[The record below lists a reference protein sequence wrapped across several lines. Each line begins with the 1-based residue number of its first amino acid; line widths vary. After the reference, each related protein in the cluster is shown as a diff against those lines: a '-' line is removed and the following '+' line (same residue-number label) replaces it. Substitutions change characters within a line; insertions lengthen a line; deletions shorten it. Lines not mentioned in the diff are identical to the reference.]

1 MTDEEASDGEFSRRQ
16 LLFGG
21 AGALA
26 AAGGGRA
33 IYNTTLGYGE
43 FGMGTNLREQELP
56 SLVTERLSTDYDETI
71 DGTRVQLD
79 GSTIIVGEDGE
90 SHLSLADDAPDEAAE
105 IDRTAG
111 LDGRLEDL
119 FVDLAAFHSGEY
131 AFEFHRPRAFFDRFE
146 GADSRPDL
154 VTAIR
159 GDRDRIVDPATVE
172 RFADADPADP
182 SALVEG
188 LVEGFREYTS
198 YDVPRYVAGSI
209 EDNVVFG
216 AVDLRQYYEG
226 DVDFESLLD
235 AGETGIFCWELVF
248 RSEEALQAVPAPEQ
262 SVPIATCY
270 VSDIR
275 HKHAFTGIVGAIR
288 EDGILRL
295 PMTFLDYT
303 HSTLYDDLHAT
314 AILGKGL
321 AAYNSDH
328 RADEIYW

>member
-1 MTDEEASDGEFSRRQ
+1 MTGEETGDNGLSRRQ
-16 LLFGG
+16 LLSGG

-26 AAGGGRA
+26 AVGAGRA
-33 IYNTTLGYGE
+33 IHNTTLGYGE

-56 SLVTERLSTDYDETI
+56 SLVTERLSTDYEETI
-71 DGTRVQLD
+71 DGTRVRFD
-79 GSTIIVGEDGE
+79 DSTVVVGEDDE
-90 SHLSLADDAPDEAAE
+90 SHLSLAEDDRDDAAE
-105 IDRTAG
+105 IDRTVG
-111 LDGRLEDL
+111 LNGRLEEL
-119 FVDLAAFHSGEY
+119 FVDLAAFHAGEY
-131 AFEFHRPRAFFDRFE
+131 TFEFHRPEAFFDRFE

-159 GDRDRIVDPATVE
+159 GDRDGTVDPAVVE
-172 RFADADPADP
+172 KFADADPADP
-182 SALVEG
+182 PALVEG
-188 LVEGFREYTS
+188 LVGGFREYTS

-216 AVDLRQYYEG
+216 AVDLRQHYEG
-226 DVDFESLLD
+226 DVDFGSLLE

-248 RSEEALQAVPAPEQ
+248 RSEEALQAVPAPKQ
-262 SVPIATCY
+262 SIPVAACY
-270 VSDIR
+270 VSDVR
-275 HKHAFTGIVGAIR
+275 HKHAFTGVLGAIR
-288 EDGILRL
+288 EGGALRL

-321 AAYNSDH
+321 AAYNDDH

>member
-1 MTDEEASDGEFSRRQ
+1 MTGERADDETFSRRQ
-16 LLFGG
+16 LLLGG
-21 AGALA
+21 GALA
-26 AAGGGRA
+26 AVGGGRA

-43 FGMGTNLREQELP
+43 LGMGTNLREQKLP
-56 SLVTERLSTDYDETI
+56 SLLTERLSTDYEETI
-71 DGTRVQLD
+71 DGTRVQFD
-79 GSTIIVGEDGE
+79 GSTIIVGEDDE
-90 SHLSLADDAPDEAAE
+90 SRLSLAANDRDDAAE

-111 LDGRLEDL
+111 LDGRLEGL
-119 FVDLAAFHSGEY
+119 FVDLAAFHGGEY
-131 AFEFHRPRAFFDRFE
+131 TFEFHRPEAFFDRFE

-159 GDRDRIVDPATVE
+159 GDRDRTVDPAIVE

-182 SALVEG
+182 AELVEG
-188 LVEGFREYTS
+188 LVDGFREYTS

-216 AVDLRQYYEG
+216 AFDLRKYYEG
-226 DVDFESLLD
+226 NVDFESLLD
-235 AGETGIFCWELVF
+235 AGDTGIFCWELVF

-262 SVPIATCY
+262 AIPIATCY

-288 EDGILRL
+288 GDDGLRL

-314 AILGKGL
+314 AILGDGL

>member
-1 MTDEEASDGEFSRRQ
+1 VTGEGTDEGGLSRRQ
-16 LLFGG
+16 LLSGG

-26 AAGGGRA
+26 AVGAGRA

-71 DGTRVQLD
+71 DGTRVRFD
-79 GSTIIVGEDGE
+79 GSTIVVGEDDE
-90 SHLSLADDAPDEAAE
+90 SRLSIADDDPDDATEV
-105 IDRTAG
+105 DRAAG
-111 LDGRLEDL
+111 LDGRLEEL

-131 AFEFHRPRAFFDRFE
+131 TFEFHRPEAFFDRVE
-146 GADSRPDL
+146 GADTRPDL

-159 GDRDRIVDPATVE
+159 GDRDGIVDPAVVE

-182 SALVEG
+182 HALVEG
-188 LVEGFREYTS
+188 LVGGFREYTS

-216 AVDLRQYYEG
+216 AVDLRQYYED
-226 DVDFESLLD
+226 DVDFESLLE
-235 AGETGIFCWELVF
+235 AGGTGIFCWELVF

-262 SVPIATCY
+262 SIPIAACY

-275 HKHAFTGIVGAIR
+275 HKHAFTGVLSAIR
-288 EDGILRL
+288 EGGSLRL